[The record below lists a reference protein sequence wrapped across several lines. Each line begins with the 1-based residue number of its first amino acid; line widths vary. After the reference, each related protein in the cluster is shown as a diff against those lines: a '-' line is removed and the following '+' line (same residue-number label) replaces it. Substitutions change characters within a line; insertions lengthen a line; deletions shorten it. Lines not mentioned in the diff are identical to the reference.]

1 MKTIGDSHMAVVGIP
16 EGRQGHARE
25 ACKVGLDIIQ
35 LVDGINMKRKVL
47 GQIPWQVRVGIHTG
61 PVIAGSSSNGFDIW
75 GDAVNIAARLE
86 STSEPGKVQISEATR
101 EFLEQSDDLTDRG
114 FVGLKGKGEMKT
126 YFLDNLK

>member
-1 MKTIGDSHMAVVGIP
+1 MAVLGIP
-16 EGRQGHARE
+16 EGRQGHVRE
-25 ACKVGLDIIQ
+25 ACQVGLDITQ

-86 STSEPGKVQISEATR
+86 SSSEPGKVQISEATR
-101 EFLEQSDDLTDRG
+101 VFIT
-114 FVGLKGKGEMKT
+114 V
-126 YFLDNLK
+126 